1 MDGIELT
8 KQSAGYGARW
18 VWFILVG
25 IFWRLVITLSILL
38 VALALF
44 APVGMIASGV
54 GEIAGNTASLVVGV
68 VALIAWPV
76 CLGAIGYQTGIGYP
90 RLSVDISF
98 HSPSD
103 EDRQDGLN
111 GTDTHHPHRQGSR
124 TTANGRL

>member
-1 MDGIELT
+1 MDGIELI
-8 KQSAGYGARW
+8 KQSTGYGARW
-18 VWFILVG
+18 VWLILVG

-44 APVGMIASGV
+44 APVGMISSGAGAV
-54 GEIAGNTASLVVGV
+54 GGNTASFVVGM

-76 CLGAIGYQTGIGYP
+76 CLGAIGSQTGIGYP

-103 EDRQDGLN
+103 HDRQDGLN
-111 GTDTHHPHRQGSR
+111 GTDT
-124 TTANGRL
+124 TTPSTPTGTRNDS